1 MRPTDEQVRAR
12 LLELLIERS
21 FAERDVV
28 LASGKRSNFYVDC
41 RETALHPEGAYLVG
55 RAMLARLSE
64 GEPVAA
70 VAGVTLGGDPLVT
83 AVAVVGH
90 LEDRPLPA
98 MIVRKEQKGHGTGGF
113 LVGTGHIP
121 AGTPVA
127 LLEDVVTTGGSVIR
141 ALQRLEQA
149 GYPVRRVLALV
160 DREEGGAENL
170 RDAGHDLEALYR
182 RSDFPLGAEGN
193 PG

>member
-1 MRPTDEQVRAR
+1 VRPDDAQVNRR
-12 LLELLIERS
+12 LLELLVERS

-41 RETALHPEGAYLVG
+41 RETALHPEGAYLIG
-55 RAMLARLSE
+55 RAMLARLAE
-64 GEPVAA
+64 GDEVRA
-70 VAGVTLGGDPLVT
+70 VAGVTVGGDPLVT

-90 LEDRPLPA
+90 LEGRPLPA
-98 MIVRKEQKGHGTGGF
+98 MIVRKEQKGHGVGGF
-113 LVGTGHIP
+113 LVGAGRVEP
-121 AGTPVA
+121 GTPVA

-141 ALQRLEQA
+141 ALERLEQA

-170 RDAGHDLEALYR
+170 REAGHTLEALYR
-182 RSDFPLGAEGN
+182 RRDFPLGAGEGTS
-193 PG
+193 

>member
-1 MRPTDEQVRAR
+1 VKPTDDQVKAR

-55 RAMLARLSE
+55 RAMLARLAE
-64 GEPVAA
+64 GEPVQA
-70 VAGVTLGGDPLVT
+70 VAGVTVGGDPLVT
-83 AVAVVGH
+83 AVAVVSH
-90 LEDRPLPA
+90 LEERALPA
-98 MIVRKEQKGHGTGGF
+98 MIVRKESKGHGVGGF
-113 LVGTGHIP
+113 LVG
-121 AGTPVA
+121 AGSLPPGTSVA
-127 LLEDVVTTGGSVIR
+127 LLEDVVTTAGSVTT
-141 ALQRLEQA
+141 ALQRLEEA

-170 RDAGHDLEALYR
+170 QQAGHTLEALYR
-182 RSDFPLGAEGN
+182 RSDFPIGPAGDAD
-193 PG
+193 